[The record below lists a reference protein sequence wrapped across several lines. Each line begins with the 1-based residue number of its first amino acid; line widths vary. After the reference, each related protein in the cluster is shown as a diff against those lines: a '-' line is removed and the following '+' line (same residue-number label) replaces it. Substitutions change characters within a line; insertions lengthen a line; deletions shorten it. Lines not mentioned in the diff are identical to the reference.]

1 MKYFKYFVLYLA
13 LALLLPLLPAQAQDF
28 SPRVLVI
35 DKDIN
40 GTNVRDAPS
49 GKVVHVIPYAG
60 KGGVRIVN
68 VSAASKGWFKVD
80 ADGISGWMHG
90 SVLGLCAAPTED
102 GDPVLH
108 SDPGYQTPPLMCIPA
123 NSPVSLLD
131 LRGRWLK
138 VRYVDSENKRHDGWL
153 PEEVTTL
160 SEGGL
165 EECAAAWASRK

>member
-1 MKYFKYFVLYLA
+1 MKYFVLYLA
-13 LALLLPLLPAQAQDF
+13 LALFFPVLPVQAQDF

-35 DKDIN
+35 DKDSN

-60 KGGVRIVN
+60 DGGVRIVS
-68 VSAASKGWFKVD
+68 VSAASKGWFRVE

-102 GDPVLH
+102 GAPVLH
-108 SDPGYQTPPLMCIPA
+108 REANYQNPPLMRIPT

-131 LRGRWLK
+131 LRGRWLR
-138 VRYVDSENKRHDGWL
+138 VRYVDSEGKRHDGWL
-153 PEEVTTL
+153 PEQVTTL

-165 EECAAAWASRK
+165 EECAAAWASHK